1 MQNIYIK
8 RIKSFEKL
16 NSRDLLPEMRKRE
29 KVFYPQCSSLAI
41 SNNHDG
47 GNQQDL

>member
-16 NSRDLLPEMRKRE
+16 NSPGPAPLDEKTRKSLL
-29 KVFYPQCSSLAI
+29 SSMFFPR
-41 SNNHDG
+41 HK
-47 GNQQDL
+47 